1 MANVSDRNSTDIN
14 VHVND
19 VVKIVDDVATPLF
32 RKDIK
37 QPIDNKCMHFT
48 KNDWYNDNCKDKKT
62 VFNHA
67 LNDFRE
73 NCSNENRYK
82 LVNARSEYKSTLRTG
97 KYEYDTQH
105 ET

>member
-19 VVKIVDDVATPLF
+19 FVKIVDDDATPLF

-37 QPIDNKCMHFT
+37 QPIDNKYTHFT
-48 KNDWYNDNCKDKKT
+48 KHDWYNDNCKEKNR

-67 LNDFRE
+67 LMI
-73 NCSNENRYK
+73 
-82 LVNARSEYKSTLRTG
+82 SERIVHMKIDIYL
-97 KYEYDTQH
+97 
-105 ET
+105 